1 MKTITNVITILLF
14 LSILLITFSNSY
26 KLERYIEE
34 KDWELIETE
43 KDNIFKPVLVERRE
57 ILFFRFLR
65 SGNSDNSSSTESL
78 SIKFEIH
85 SKDIQETFYLFG
97 LNNETSIRNIKDVE
111 LKDRKEETTPIRR
124 EACLDPVK
132 PLYFSLSMFNYL
144 WGGDLLFTIQENNS
158 SYCINSMANVQKKKI
173 DTSVLIA
180 TDKPQTETPSS
191 TISINETVSP
201 SPSVNNVTSSPS
213 ITSSESITPSPT
225 IVQTITESPISNK
238 TETKSN
244 KQSIQIDSSS
254 HDKPKVEN
262 VPVISNKQK
271 IESENSETEK
281 PIETNRKSLVEKSPA
296 VESETSNS

>member
-1 MKTITNVITILLF
+1 MKTIINVITILLF
-14 LSILLITFSNSY
+14 FTIFIITSSNSY

-34 KDWELIETE
+34 KDWESIETE
-43 KDNIFKPVLVERRE
+43 KDNIFKPVIVERRE

-65 SGNSDNSSSTESL
+65 SGNSDNSSSAESL

-97 LNNETSIRNIKDVE
+97 LNNETSIRNIKEVE

-173 DTSVLIA
+173 DTPVLIA

-201 SPSVNNVTSSPS
+201 SPSANNNVTTSPS
-213 ITSSESITPSPT
+213 ITPSESVTPSPT
-225 IVQTITESPISNK
+225 IVQTNTESPISNK
-238 TETKSN
+238 TQTTSN
-244 KQSIQIDSSS
+244 KQSIQTDSSS
-254 HDKPKVEN
+254 NDKQKVEN

-281 PIETNRKSLVEKSPA
+281 PIDTIRKSLVEKSPA
-296 VESETSNS
+296 VESETSK